1 MSSNRVIF
9 RGRDTGFIE
18 GDVYI
23 TERKPEHVMIKF
35 HGFGVSTGVL
45 EFVIS
50 EFDVKKVRI
59 LYKSPALNRSYEY
72 DIMTFL
78 LSKKRWIDTTTDGNE
93 DVQKFV
99 SLEEQDW
106 DEIKEGLPFFQKIK
120 KKKLLDEGEATEN
133 LIEVIKEKNENKK
146 IEEKK

>member
-1 MSSNRVIF
+1 MPQTNRVIF
-9 RGRDTGFIE
+9 RNRDVGSVE
-18 GDVYI
+18 GDIYI

-50 EFDVKKVRI
+50 EFDVKKIRI
-59 LYKSPALNRSYEY
+59 LYKSPALSRVYEW
-72 DIMTFL
+72 DIMDFV
-78 LSKKRWIDTTTDGNE
+78 LSKNRWIDTTTDGTE

-106 DEIKEGLPFFQKIK
+106 SEIKEGLPFFQKIK
-120 KKKLLDEGEATEN
+120 KKKILDEGEATEK
-133 LIEVIKEKNENKK
+133 LIDIIKEKNKK
-146 IEEKK
+146 